1 MVIKLRLLKVKYIKI
16 VKNRDEILQK
26 NYAQTYIINENNDEF
41 QHKDLDLTRVD
52 N

>member
-26 NYAQTYIINENNDEF
+26 NYAHTYIINENNEEI
-41 QHKDLDLTRVD
+41 QNKDLDLTRVD